1 MFGQPTLPGTGE
13 ILLGILVAVA
23 AYYDIRFRRIP
34 NWLVLSGIIAGLT
47 WNSLSPGGF
56 LPGGISL
63 GDPGLLHAG
72 KGLGLG
78 FLLYLPL
85 YLIRGRRAG
94 DVKLLAAVGS
104 ITGPGNCFLV
114 FLLTAILG
122 GAIAL
127 VVVAV
132 HKRVGRT
139 FFNVGWILRDI
150 SHFKAPYKSSPE
162 LDVTTDKGLRVPH
175 AAMMAVG
182 AGAFILMAQY
192 GLAI

>member
-1 MFGQPTLPGTGE
+1 MLGQPNLSEAGE

-23 AYYDIRFRRIP
+23 AVYDVRFRRIP
-34 NWLVLSGIIAGLT
+34 NWLVLTGIIVGLS
-47 WNSLSPGGF
+47 WNTLSSGRLMFGN
-56 LPGGISL
+56 
-63 GDPGLLHAG
+63 PGLLRGAE
-72 KGLGLG
+72 GLGLG
-78 FLLYLPL
+78 FILYFPL

-94 DVKLLAAVGS
+94 DVKLLAAAGA
-104 ITGPGNCFLV
+104 IAGPGNVFWV

-127 VVVAV
+127 VVVTL

-139 FFNVGWILRDI
+139 LFNLGWILRDLMQ
-150 SHFKAPYKSSPE
+150 FRAPYKSSEE

-182 AGAFILMAQY
+182 SAAFIIMTQY
-192 GLAI
+192 RLAI

>member
-23 AYYDIRFRRIP
+23 AYFDIRFRRIP
-34 NWLVLSGIIAGLT
+34 NWLVLSGIVAGLT

-56 LPGGISL
+56 SL

-78 FLLYLPL
+78 FLLYFPL
-85 YLIRGRRAG
+85 FLIRGRRAG

-104 ITGPGNCFLV
+104 ITGPGNCFWV
-114 FLLTAILG
+114 FILTAVLG

-132 HKRVGRT
+132 YKRAGRT
-139 FFNVGWILRDI
+139 FFNIGWILRDLF
-150 SHFKAPYKSSPE
+150 HFKAPYKSSPE

-182 AGAFILMAQY
+182 TGAFLLMAQ
-192 GLAI
+192 